1 MGVGRKIARVMD
13 RDRLPLAKLVVGPR
27 HLAAGDGLGLQR
39 SRWDPRADD
48 QLIGRGSGVLRDR
61 DAIEAQVLAET
72 PQPFVERPM
81 RRGAREVDEG
91 RRQAGEHFLEPEP
104 CGKGLGGLPALLDHS
119 RQAHQ
124 RDRHSAEKDLKREYG
139 LRGPL
144 RHEDPALARA
154 GDDRQQR
161 RRDEA
166 DAESA
171 RPEADRR
178 PEEERQQD
186 RDRSGQLR
194 RQPQPELRRISEL
207 THTRQEEPAGEQ
219 ARLEIAAR
227 SRCAEIRQPVAYGH
241 DDCRHDRER
250 REDVGEEAGA
260 PDE

>member
-1 MGVGRKIARVMD
+1 MADFIPSLARSASSIAVRSSA
-13 RDRLPLAKLVVGPR
+13 LAKTSATRRSHPENGSRNARSALVVATARPPR
-27 HLAAGDGLGLQR
+27 TR
-39 SRWDPRADD
+39 SPASNGTTMHDLIPYRRNMSRSAWAWGGRSPTSRTAIVCLWRSWSSAHRTPR
-48 QLIGRGSGVLRDR
+48 
-61 DAIEAQVLAET
+61 
-72 PQPFVERPM
+72 
-81 RRGAREVDEG
+81 
-91 RRQAGEHFLEPEP
+91 
-104 CGKGLGGLPALLDHS
+104 PALLDHS

-194 RQPQPELRRISEL
+194 RQPQPELRRIPEL
-207 THTRQEEPAGEQ
+207 THTRQEQPAGEQ
-219 ARLEIAAR
+219 ARLEK
-227 SRCAEIRQPVAYGH
+227 
-241 DDCRHDRER
+241 
-250 REDVGEEAGA
+250 AG
-260 PDE
+260 